1 MVGSTFLFWTLTVC
15 LSEGVQTSSEDRL
28 QVVGSR
34 QPIRAPLGDDVIL
47 PCHVEPPL
55 SVENMTVTWWKY
67 DPEDTESKNKY
78 VHRYHNNQ
86 DVEDMKLSAYVGR
99 TTLFTDG
106 LKHGNVSLKITNL
119 KLSDQGI
126 YTCFI
131 IELKTQQRGA
141 TIKLNVEPNSVQTT
155 TGDRDLQTPDPN
167 NETNVRAGRSHLG
180 TLIVVVVWVLLVL
193 GGGVGGYLLKHK
205 KQQEV
210 LKYDD
215 APNKPSPVFAL
226 ESAAASS
233 VHCFLIDYSS
243 LSDDIYLLLIQ
254 C

>member
-1 MVGSTFLFWTLTVC
+1 MCFRDFMLGFTFHLWTLTVC
-15 LSEGVQTSSEDRL
+15 LSEGVQTSSEGRL

-34 QPIRAPLGDDVIL
+34 QPIVATLGDDVIL

-55 SVENMTVTWWKY
+55 SVENMTVTWWRADLPPDPG
-67 DPEDTESKNKY
+67 DPESEYKY

-141 TIKLNVEPNSVQTT
+141 TIKLDVEPNSVKTT
-155 TGDRDLQTPDPN
+155 TETPLDDRDLQLADPN
-167 NETNVRAGRSHLG
+167 NETNVRAGRSHPG
-180 TLIVVVVWVLLVL
+180 ALIVVVVCVLLVL

-205 KQQEV
+205 KQQE
-210 LKYDD
+210 LLEYDD
-215 APNKPSPVFAL
+215 APNKPLPV
-226 ESAAASS
+226 
-233 VHCFLIDYSS
+233 
-243 LSDDIYLLLIQ
+243 
-254 C
+254 

>member
-1 MVGSTFLFWTLTVC
+1 MKSDPLRSAQSGRLCFRDFMLGFTFPVWTLTVC
-15 LSEGVQTSSEDRL
+15 LSEGVQTSSEGRP
-28 QVVGSR
+28 QVVGSL
-34 QPIRAPLGDDVIL
+34 QPIVATLGDDVIL
-47 PCHVEPPL
+47 LCHVEPPL

-67 DPEDTESKNKY
+67 DPGDPESEYKY

-126 YTCFI
+126 YRCLI
-131 IELKTQQRGA
+131 LQLWSSA
-141 TIKLNVEPNSVQTT
+141 VIKLNVVFSEPNSVQMTT
-155 TGDRDLQTPDPN
+155 ETPLDDRDLQLADPN

-180 TLIVVVVWVLLVL
+180 ALIVVVVWVLLVL

-205 KQQEV
+205 KQQEL

-215 APNKPSPVFAL
+215 APNKPLPV
-226 ESAAASS
+226 
-233 VHCFLIDYSS
+233 
-243 LSDDIYLLLIQ
+243 
-254 C
+254 